1 MVTICALEV
10 PFTSVDHCLM
20 VVDFSNPVGLV
31 VANAALVE
39 EDIEVSA
46 QSVRSKKC
54 IVVCLVQT
62 ELTRLDV
69 HDVGCSSWG
78 YWGHRFCLTVIFYAK
93 KWLVL
98 QFSI

>member
-46 QSVRSKKC
+46 RPECAQQKVYC
-54 IVVCLVQT
+54 
-62 ELTRLDV
+62 RLSCTDRA
-69 HDVGCSSWG
+69 HTS
-78 YWGHRFCLTVIFYAK
+78 
-93 KWLVL
+93 
-98 QFSI
+98 